1 MIPRVPVRKFMST
14 RIRSVLPS
22 TDARG
27 MAHIMADE
35 GIGCLLVEQDGEFVG
50 IVTET
55 DLVRKVL
62 SQSLDPTAVSA
73 ESIMSFPIASI
84 DEGATLET
92 AHEMMGSQRIRHLL
106 VTRGGSPVGLISV
119 RSLLDAAYD
128 WALQMNKPAA

>member
-1 MIPRVPVRKFMST
+1 MSM
-14 RIRSVLPS
+14 RIRGVPPS
-22 TDARG
+22 TDARQ
-27 MAHIMADE
+27 MARIMADE
-35 GIGCLLVEQDGEFVG
+35 GIGCLLVEQHGGFVG

-62 SQSLDPTAVSA
+62 SQPVDPSEISA

-92 AHEMMGSQRIRHLL
+92 AHEMMGSQRVRHLL
-106 VTRGGSPVGLISV
+106 VTRDGAPVGLISV

>member
-1 MIPRVPVRKFMST
+1 MIPRVPVRKFMAMK
-14 RIRSVLPS
+14 IRGVPPS
-22 TDARG
+22 TDAREI
-27 MAHIMADE
+27 ARIMADE
-35 GIGCLLVEQDGEFVG
+35 GIGCVLVEQHGGFVG

-62 SQSLDPTAVSA
+62 SQPVDPSEVSA

-92 AHEMMGSQRIRHLL
+92 AHEMMGSQRVRHLL
-106 VTRGGSPVGLISV
+106 VTRDAAPVGLISV

-128 WALQMNKPAA
+128 WALQMNKPQD

>member
-1 MIPRVPVRKFMST
+1 MAMKIRGVP
-14 RIRSVLPS
+14 PS
-22 TDARG
+22 TDAREI
-27 MAHIMADE
+27 ARIMADE
-35 GIGCLLVEQDGEFVG
+35 GIGCVLVEQHGGFVG

-62 SQSLDPTAVSA
+62 SQPVDPSEVSA

-92 AHEMMGSQRIRHLL
+92 AHEMMGSQRVRHLL
-106 VTRGGSPVGLISV
+106 VTRDAAPVGLISV

-128 WALQMNKPAA
+128 WALQMNKPQD

>member
-1 MIPRVPVRKFMST
+1 MST
-14 RIRSVLPS
+14 RIRSVEPA
-22 TDARG
+22 TDACE
-27 MAHIMADE
+27 MARIMAEE
-35 GIGCLLVEQDGEFVG
+35 GIGCLLVEQQGGFVG
-50 IVTET
+50 VVTET

-62 SQSLDPTAVSA
+62 SQALDPSDVRA

-84 DEGATLET
+84 EEGATLEA
-92 AHEMMGSQRIRHLL
+92 AHELMGSQRVRHLL

>member
-14 RIRSVLPS
+14 RIRSVTPT
-22 TDARG
+22 TDAREL
-27 MAHIMADE
+27 ARVMADE
-35 GIGCLLVEQDGEFVG
+35 GIGCLLVEQHGGFVG

-62 SQSLDPTAVSA
+62 SEALDPSDVPA

-84 DEGATLET
+84 DESATLEA
-92 AHEMMGSQRIRHLL
+92 AHEMMGSQRVRHLL
-106 VTRGGSPVGLISV
+106 VTKGGAPVGLISV

-128 WALQMNKPAA
+128 WALQMNKPAV

>member
-14 RIRSVLPS
+14 RIRSVTPT
-22 TDARG
+22 TDAREL
-27 MAHIMADE
+27 ARVMADE
-35 GIGCLLVEQDGEFVG
+35 GIGCLLVEQHGGFVG

-62 SQSLDPTAVSA
+62 SEALDPSDVPA

-84 DEGATLET
+84 DESATLEA
-92 AHEMMGSQRIRHLL
+92 AHEMMGSQRVRHLL
-106 VTRGGSPVGLISV
+106 VTKGGAPVGLISV

>member
-1 MIPRVPVRKFMST
+1 MST
-14 RIRSVLPS
+14 RIRSVAPA
-22 TDARG
+22 TDAREL
-27 MAHIMADE
+27 ARIMAGE
-35 GIGCLLVEQDGEFVG
+35 GIGCLLVEQQGGFVG

-62 SQSLDPTAVSA
+62 SQDLDPSEVPA

-84 DEGATLET
+84 DEASTLEA

-106 VTRGGSPVGLISV
+106 VMRNGTPVGLISV

>member
-1 MIPRVPVRKFMST
+1 MSI
-14 RIRSVLPS
+14 RIRGVPAS
-22 TDARG
+22 TDARE
-27 MAHIMADE
+27 MARIMADE
-35 GIGCLLVEQDGEFVG
+35 GIGCLLIEQHGGFVG

-62 SQSLDPTAVSA
+62 SRPVDASRVPA

-92 AHEMMGSQRIRHLL
+92 AHEMMGSQRVRHLL
-106 VTRGGSPVGLISV
+106 VTRDGAPVGLISV

-128 WALQMNKPAA
+128 WALQMDKPQN